1 MLLKNHGHQTQEQ
14 AEARKAVLNALTYKT
29 EWQNVNSIKINGV
42 AFVVSSNATQGHV
55 MVQMPLSNY
64 ATFKG
69 THTVSVNAYKS
80 LTAQ

>member
-1 MLLKNHGHQTQEQ
+1 MDIRLKNKQNT
-14 AEARKAVLNALTYKT
+14 EARKAVLNALTYKT

-42 AFVVSSNATQGHV
+42 AFVVSSNAAQEHV

-64 ATFKG
+64 ATVKG